1 MADIAEYLK
10 KILAAFYGRDMRQ
23 AIHDGIA
30 RCDEN
35 IKAECSNRE
44 KAEQEFATEIQN
56 LEKKE
61 KESSTKIQ
69 DLENQLTKS
78 IQNLEDKIAIVT
90 AGIFE
95 TVEAATINALKD
107 CRWYKHPTTSI
118 LTSMP
123 ASPSKIGRAS
133 CRERV

>member
-1 MADIAEYLK
+1 MAITENLK
-10 KILAAFYGRDMRQ
+10 KILAAVYGRDVRQ

-30 RCDEN
+30 GCDEN

-95 TVEAATINALKD
+95 TV
-107 CRWYKHPTTSI
+107 
-118 LTSMP
+118 
-123 ASPSKIGRAS
+123 
-133 CRERV
+133 